1 MPVDRGGDAPIA
13 PPPVGV
19 HSGDN
24 SMITILEAG
33 IYRVDLIRRDQG
45 LIEQIAA
52 LLGAEVGRIG
62 RCYFGDHAQRAGNR
76 FQQISGHGNTVIPC
90 PLNLNVRQRYQITR
104 ILTVAVEHDQ
114 RQHGQ
119 YQDHEQHR
127 NAELESDLFPL
138 ERAQDRSDYRH
149 SI

>member
-13 PPPVGV
+13 PSPVGV

-52 LLGAEVGRIG
+52 LLGAEGRIG

-76 FQQISGHGNTVIPC
+76 FQQIRARPEIIESTFDRVNIEFTTVFSYHIWW
-90 PLNLNVRQRYQITR
+90 L
-104 ILTVAVEHDQ
+104 
-114 RQHGQ
+114 
-119 YQDHEQHR
+119 
-127 NAELESDLFPL
+127 
-138 ERAQDRSDYRH
+138 
-149 SI
+149 